1 MSRHRSISTD
11 ISTDTQV
18 AELAEHGP
26 LPLLLYT
33 WAIPHADDWGRMT
46 GDPRQFKLLV
56 CPGLDVTA
64 KDVEQALTA
73 IAEVGLWLRYE
84 VAGKW
89 YIAFPPSSWFKH
101 QNYIPKSKRQ
111 AERSSYPAPQ
121 NPAYR
126 LDAGLECEGE
136 EDAPHVPAHP
146 RTSPQTAAERRES
159 PQNPASPSPSP
170 SLSPIPTGD
179 TFGGEIATERETG
192 AYAPVAS
199 AAPMAPPTRGALALS
214 TAPASSTK
222 PPTKPQTFARSP
234 VSTPAK
240 VLALPRAAQQPVRS
254 ARASDPLWD
263 ACVLACDGDGQGP
276 SNSVERGKW
285 NKGLAAL
292 RHSGATPE
300 EIALRAERYRRR
312 YGEGI
317 ALNPMSLASN
327 WTVLRQEVT
336 HHADNK
342 QQHTAT
348 AASAAAAS
356 TGRSAGSGRGA
367 NRRSALPSD
376 NLPDADELR
385 EWARR
390 QQALGVNVS
399 GL

>member
-11 ISTDTQV
+11 IGTDSRV

-26 LPLLLYT
+26 LPLLLFT

-46 GDPRQFKLLV
+46 GHPRQFKLLV

-136 EDAPHVPAHP
+136 EDAPHVPAYP
-146 RTSPQTAAERRES
+146 RTSPQTAAVRRES

-170 SLSPIPTGD
+170 SPSLSPIPTVD
-179 TFGGEIATERETG
+179 TFGGEIRRERETG

-199 AAPMAPPTRGALALS
+199 ASPTHGALALS
-214 TAPASSTK
+214 P
-222 PPTKPQTFARSP
+222 
-234 VSTPAK
+234 
-240 VLALPRAAQQPVRS
+240 
-254 ARASDPLWD
+254 
-263 ACVLACDGDGQGP
+263 
-276 SNSVERGKW
+276 
-285 NKGLAAL
+285 
-292 RHSGATPE
+292 
-300 EIALRAERYRRR
+300 
-312 YGEGI
+312 
-317 ALNPMSLASN
+317 
-327 WTVLRQEVT
+327 
-336 HHADNK
+336 
-342 QQHTAT
+342 
-348 AASAAAAS
+348 
-356 TGRSAGSGRGA
+356 
-367 NRRSALPSD
+367 ALPSLLLGD
-376 NLPDADELR
+376 VVLVLEPGRRR
-385 EWARR
+385 EGDVPLACHFIA
-390 QQALGVNVS
+390 QP
-399 GL
+399 

>member
-64 KDVEQALTA
+64 KDVEQALTRITEA
-73 IAEVGLWLRYE
+73 GLWLRYE

-111 AERSSYPAPQ
+111 ADKSAYPAPQ

-136 EDAPHVPAHP
+136 EDAPHIPAHP
-146 RTSPQTAAERRES
+146 RISPQIAAERRRA
-159 PQNPASPSPSP
+159 PQNPASPSPS
-170 SLSPIPTGD
+170 LSPSHIPTVD
-179 TFGGEIATERETG
+179 TSGIDTSRERV
-192 AYAPVAS
+192 APAAS
-199 AAPMAPPTRGALALS
+199 ASPTLGALALS
-214 TAPASSTK
+214 AAPAPVQS
-222 PPTKPQTFARSP
+222 TKPQTPSRVRANIVPLPSAHQPRAQPAQPARSHRP
-234 VSTPAK
+234 P
-240 VLALPRAAQQPVRS
+240 
-254 ARASDPLWD
+254 DPLWD
-263 ACVLACDGDGQGP
+263 ACVLACDGDGP
-276 SNSVERGKW
+276 TNSVERGKW
-285 NKGLAAL
+285 NRGLAAL
-292 RHSGATPE
+292 RQSGATPE

-342 QQHTAT
+342 QQHTT
-348 AASAAAAS
+348 SAASAAAASS

-367 NRRSALPSD
+367 NRRSALPAD

-385 EWARR
+385 AWARR

>member
-11 ISTDTQV
+11 ISTDSRV
-18 AELAEHGP
+18 AQLAEYGP
-26 LPLLLYT
+26 LPLMLYT

-73 IAEVGLWLRYE
+73 IAEVGLWLRYD

-111 AERSSYPAPQ
+111 ADRSACPAPQ

-136 EDAPHVPAHP
+136 EDAPHIPAHP

-170 SLSPIPTGD
+170 SPSLSPIPTGD
-179 TFGGEIATERETG
+179 TFGGEIPTERETG

-199 AAPMAPPTRGALALS
+199 AAPTRGALALS
-214 TAPASSTK
+214 PAAL
-222 PPTKPQTFARSP
+222 PARS
-234 VSTPAK
+234 T
-240 VLALPRAAQQPVRS
+240 QQMP
-254 ARASDPLWD
+254 ARASATRSATIVPLSSARSSPAALLAPAPKRSQTARAPDPLWD
-263 ACVLACDGDGQGP
+263 ACVLACDGDGP
-276 SNSVERGKW
+276 TNSVERGKW

-292 RHSGATPE
+292 RQSNATPE
-300 EIALRAERYRRR
+300 EIAIRAERYRRR

-317 ALNPMSLASN
+317 ALNPMALASN
-327 WTVLRQEVT
+327 WAVLAKDISEVT
-336 HHADNK
+336 YHADR
-342 QQHTAT
+342 
-348 AASAAAAS
+348 AANHSAAASSS
-356 TGRSAGSGRGA
+356 TGRSAGSGR
-367 NRRSALPSD
+367 RRSALPSD
-376 NLPDADELR
+376 NLPDAEELR
-385 EWARR
+385 EWARK